1 MGEKIIQLEGV
12 ELIHLYGVNNSN
24 IDIFRKY
31 FPQTKIIVRGN
42 EIKLVGKA
50 EDINLFE
57 LKLEAF
63 VKHINK
69 YRKLTDT
76 DVKGIMGEAVP
87 KSEKVVEENED
98 DVILFGKNGL
108 VIKPRSINQLR
119 MVESSKKNDMI
130 FAIGPAGS
138 GKTYTAVALGVKAL
152 KNKEVKRIIL
162 TRPAIEAGEKLGYLP
177 GDIKE
182 KLDPY
187 LQPLFDALRDMIPT
201 EKLAGYM
208 EDGTIQ
214 IAPLAYMRGRTLDN
228 AFAILDEAQNATETQ
243 LKMFLTRMGKNAKFF
258 VTGDITQIDLPYN
271 QSSGLIHA
279 SRILKDIPGVDF
291 IYMDERDI
299 VRHKIVIKIV
309 EAYTKDND
317 SRIVKKKEEKMS
329 KGK

>member
-1 MGEKIIQLEGV
+1 MGEKIIPLDGI

-24 IDIFRKY
+24 IDLFRKQ
-31 FPQTKIIVRGN
+31 FPKMKIIDRGN
-42 EIKLVGKA
+42 EIKLIGTDD
-50 EDINLFE
+50 DITLFD
-57 LKLEAF
+57 LKLTAF
-63 VKHINK
+63 IKHLAT
-69 YRKLTDT
+69 YGKLSET
-76 DVKGIMGEAVP
+76 DVKGIFGDDVTEADKSP
-87 KSEKVVEENED
+87 KENED
-98 DVILFGKNGL
+98 DIILFGKNGL
-108 VIKPRSINQLR
+108 VIKPRSVNQYR
-119 MVESSKKNDMI
+119 MVESAKKNDMI
-130 FAIGPAGS
+130 FAVGPAGS

-201 EKLAGYM
+201 DKLAGYM

-258 VTGDITQIDLPYN
+258 ITGDITQIDLPYS

-299 VRHKIVIKIV
+299 VRHKIVVKIV
-309 EAYTKDND
+309 EAYSKDHT
-317 SRIVKKKEEKMS
+317 IKLGKKEEDKISKM
-329 KGK
+329 